1 MDLVSEIREKLKALE
16 SDSSFDGISAA
27 IRHIEVAE
35 RHLKRARYENEED
48 FFNDVIYRTNQSFEG
63 MLKEAY
69 TVLTGRDG
77 TKLSSYQ
84 IEQHLLDQKVFT
96 PRVLDIFTNYRQN
109 WRNPSTHDHKLL
121 FSEQEAFLAIVNISA
136 FAIILLDQII
146 ESVNFKR
153 ELEKVERNE
162 ETIKKEIKD
171 YKNLRFDEQLISLIT
186 AFNNYIKS
194 SEMNLGEI
202 KEIEILGRLQGFLS
216 SLDDSIKIIREP
228 IISQEKHY
236 RADLVL
242 KKGNEEVIVELKR
255 AWKKGLGFYRALDQ
269 MQAYLES
276 GDFNRGILYFYPTET
291 EQEFTIGKIELK
303 FGEKKPYLY
312 IIMPKGKD
320 YKDIINKL
328 MNKYTEIKIKKFLS
342 ET

>member
-1 MDLVSEIREKLKALE
+1 MDLVNEIREKLKALE
-16 SDSSFDGISAA
+16 SDGSFDGISAA

-35 RHLKRARYENEED
+35 RHLKRARKENEED
-48 FFNDVIYRTNQSFEG
+48 FLNDVIYRTNQSFEG
-63 MLKEAY
+63 MLKEAC

-84 IEQHLLDQKVFT
+84 IEQHLLDQEVFT
-96 PRVLDIFTNYRQN
+96 QRVLDIFTNYRQN

-291 EQEFTIGKIELK
+291 GQEFTIGKIELK

-320 YKDIINKL
+320 YKDIINKM